1 MQSEVLFDSA
11 EQEQARTQF
20 KIVLAEKEKTGT
32 LIKAISFDIPILE
45 YSNTNFWGTSLID
58 EDGNCNWIKE
68 KE

>member
-1 MQSEVLFDSA
+1 MKSSSTLPSRSRLERSSRLF
-11 EQEQARTQF
+11 
-20 KIVLAEKEKTGT
+20 LAEKEKTGT

-45 YSNTNFWGTSLID
+45 YSNTNLWGTSLID